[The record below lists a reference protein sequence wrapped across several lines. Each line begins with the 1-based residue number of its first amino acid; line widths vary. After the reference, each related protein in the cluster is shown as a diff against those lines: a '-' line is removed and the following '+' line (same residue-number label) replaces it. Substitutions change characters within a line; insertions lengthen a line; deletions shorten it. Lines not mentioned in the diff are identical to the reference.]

1 MNKLLKFL
9 ITSAFM
15 VSLAAPVAAGGL
27 AEKGAMVGFSMANV
41 SGDAID
47 SADPSS
53 VNGFAV
59 GGFGVMELSS
69 DLGLRAEAWYIQ
81 KGYEISSTPMT
92 LSYIEVPVMA
102 QYKMPV
108 SGLDVN
114 LFGGPFVSFLMSA
127 DADGTDAKDTFN
139 SMDYGVQVGAGAVI
153 QQRYTVDLRYSMG
166 LSKII
171 DAAGDPDVKNSG
183 LLLSGGYLF

>member
-1 MNKLLKFL
+1 MNKLLKSL
-9 ITSAFM
+9 IASAFM
-15 VSLAAPVAAGGL
+15 VSLAAPVAAEGL
-27 AEKGAMVGFSMANV
+27 SEKGVMVGFSMANA

-47 SADPSS
+47 AADPSS

-59 GGFGVMELSS
+59 GGFGVMEISA
-69 DLGLRAEAWYIQ
+69 DLGVRAEAWFIQ
-81 KGYEISSTPMT
+81 KGYETASTPMT

-114 LFGGPFVSFLMSA
+114 LFGGPFMSYLVSA
-127 DADGTDAKDTFN
+127 DFDGTDAIDTFK
-139 SMDYGVQVGAGAVI
+139 SMDYGIQIGAGAVI
-153 QQRYTVDLRYSMG
+153 QQQYTVDLRYSMG
-166 LSKII
+166 LSKIV

-183 LLLSGGYLF
+183 ILLSGGYLF